1 MLVRTRLFI
10 YLFIYLLL
18 NRQQKKEKGKTVTNH
33 DLFLLTC
40 YLLQNNFANVWLKI
54 L

>member
-1 MLVRTRLFI
+1 MHAPI
-10 YLFIYLLL
+10 YLFIHLFIKLPT
-18 NRQQKKEKGKTVTNH
+18 EKGKKVTNH
-33 DLFLLTC
+33 DLFWLTC